1 MVKAQG
7 LNTANDNEAG
17 SHMAGDLD
25 LDPYCATKDADGE
38 GEKAAMSNLT
48 HTYTRVHT
56 EWSLRSRNP
65 QKLRLCQTKRK

>member
-25 LDPYCATKDADGE
+25 LDPYCATKDSPWCGKGTGLQD
-38 GEKAAMSNLT
+38 
-48 HTYTRVHT
+48 
-56 EWSLRSRNP
+56 
-65 QKLRLCQTKRK
+65 